1 MNKEQTAELLSK
13 ARPDAKEST
22 IYMYS
27 SNLEK
32 LKRMFETDN
41 YDFLDNINDVTEKL
55 KHLHF
60 TTIRNYLNAVIIL
73 LLALDKDKEL
83 IEEYIE
89 LRDAYNKQYEDLN
102 ATGKVSEK
110 QKENFVELSEINKM
124 IESMEKEINDKKLKK
139 AESLKPKDFVLIQTY
154 ILFNIYTRLP
164 MRNDVCHLQ
173 LESKR
178 NYNKI
183 TEDEKK
189 DHNYLI
195 VEKSKMFFVLNQFK
209 TNAKY
214 KQLNINIPKDLE
226 KLLKFYIKINKIQY
240 GDVLFKSTTGKPIT
254 RNALSQLLSKTSK
267 KYMNGKSI
275 STTMLRK
282 IVLSSKFSD
291 AKKERQDMSK
301 ITGHST
307 ETMQK
312 IYIKDTDDCVKV

>member
-1 MNKEQTAELLSK
+1 MDKEQTKNLLAK

-22 IYMYS
+22 IKMYS

-32 LKRMFETDN
+32 LKKMFDTDN

-73 LLALDKDKEL
+73 LLALDKNKEL
-83 IEEYIE
+83 IDEYTE
-89 LRDAYNKQYEDLN
+89 LRDKYNKQYEDNN
-102 ATGKVSEK
+102 ATDKISEK
-110 QKENFVELSEINKM
+110 QKGNFVELSELKKM
-124 IESMEKEINDKKLKK
+124 IESMEKEINDKNLKK
-139 AESLKPKDFVLIQTY
+139 ADTLKPKDFVLIQTY

-164 MRNDVCHLQ
+164 LRNDVASMI

-189 DHNYLI
+189 ENNYLI

-209 TNAKY
+209 TNVKY
-214 KQLNINIPKDLE
+214 KELNMDIPKDLE
-226 KLLKFYIKINKIQY
+226 KLLKFYIKINNIQY
-240 GDVLFKSTTGKPIT
+240 GDVLFKSTTGKPLT
-254 RNALSQLLSKTSK
+254 RNGLSQLLSKTSK
-267 KYMNGKSI
+267 TRMNGKSI

-282 IVLSSKFSD
+282 IILSDKFSD
-291 AKKERQDMSK
+291 AKKEMKDMAK

-307 ETMQK
+307 DTMQK
-312 IYIKDTDDCVKV
+312 IYIKDTDDMVKV